1 MSSGLSTINGIT
13 PEQLAEIAKQIGVS
27 TKENGFG
34 ITSFSFLVVLF
45 LALFCLFALAFWFM
59 MKSLIRQQERS
70 RDALEKEH
78 TEEKKRRDKQEKEDR
93 DRFYEINNK
102 LIETFQNSIAN
113 NSEGQDKFYKNI
125 KTIMSEHY
133 ENLIDILKSD
143 KKLSM
148 KQFDMQSKEIIKAQI
163 FEIFDKLIEKV
174 ENNNLMGNKD
184 RNCGISCGW
193 KSSEI
198 WQIFEEHL
206 KYGSDKID
214 TLGFSDEVTPNK
226 LYFEVLKHSE
236 DAAKKCLEVF
246 NVTDAG
252 YKDKNLTRSLRNIRR
267 ECLIKTMALKL
278 NEL

>member
-1 MSSGLSTINGIT
+1 MSTALQTINPKDI
-13 PEQLAEIAKQIGVS
+13 AETAKVIAETTEK
-27 TKENGFG
+27 TGFG
-34 ITSFSFLVVLF
+34 ITSFAFIITIF
-45 LALFCLFALAFWFM
+45 IATFCLFALAFYIM
-59 MKSLIRQQERS
+59 MKSLIRQQEKS
-70 RDALEKEH
+70 REVLEKEH
-78 TEEKKRRDKQEKEDR
+78 ADEKKRRDKQEAQDR
-93 DRFYEINNK
+93 ERFYEINNK
-102 LIETFQNSIAN
+102 LIETFQDSIKN
-113 NSEGQDKFYKNI
+113 NSEGQEKFYKNI

-143 KKLSM
+143 KKLSI

-174 ENNNLMGNKD
+174 ENNNLIGNKD

-214 TLGFSDEVTPNK
+214 TLGFSDEITPNK
-226 LYFEVLKHSE
+226 LYFEVLKHAE
-236 DAAKKCLEVF
+236 DAAKKCLDVF
-246 NVTDAG
+246 NVNDEG
-252 YKDKNLTRSLRNIRR
+252 YKDKNLTRSLRNIRK